1 MYIQVKASALK
12 ANAGA
17 KLLDDKG
24 LDAKLE
30 LNANLLSV
38 SVGPIGVNLI
48 GINVDTGVKIGKEG
62 VGLKFLGTGFEIGR
76 RTEFSVSFPF
86 GSVSFGFT
94 VPWPPSSWF

>member
-1 MYIQVKASALK
+1 MKVKVSGFE

-24 LDAKLE
+24 IDAKFE
-30 LNANLLSV
+30 FSVNLASATI
-38 SVGPIGVNLI
+38 GPIGLNLG
-48 GINVDTGVKIGKEG
+48 GISADTGVKIGKEG

-76 RTEFSVSFPF
+76 RTEVSLSLPVF

-94 VPWPPSSWF
+94 LW